1 MKLTPK
7 KIGSLLSN
15 MALKSSNESEVKK
28 GVKMIAETIVRLGK
42 TAKLGTIID
51 SFNKKYN
58 EEAGIVDVVAI
69 VSNEHT
75 VIDIK
80 ELGKKKV
87 ALRKVVD
94 PKILGG
100 VKIETED
107 FLIDNSLSGKIKALK
122 QVK

>member
-1 MKLTPK
+1 
-7 KIGSLLSN
+7 